1 MALILFAN
9 TKGGSGKTTAAMVLA
24 GELLSHK
31 AKVVLLEGDPNR
43 PLMSW
48 AQARGAPVL
57 ETSRLRAKSADEAL
71 SLIELA
77 AAGRGGEEEG
87 RLVVVHDDEQ
97 EGLFEWIGGASQ
109 WAHFVIADPE
119 GSPNEWLT
127 DVTSQADLVIIPFA
141 PSALD
146 AKQVSRTVQV
156 LTRVSKRT
164 GRPVNYRILLTRA
177 GTIMTRDEREIRQS
191 LERNG
196 LPLMTSTLRERPA
209 YRGLF
214 KLDATIHELSGDTVN
229 GLDKA
234 RKNAAEYASEVIA
247 ILKTATQTAQTEA
260 A

>member
-1 MALILFAN
+1 MALVLFAN

-24 GELLSHK
+24 GELVAHR

-48 AQARGAPVL
+48 AQARNMPVI
-57 ETSRLRAKSADEAL
+57 ETSRSRVKTAEQAGE
-71 SLIELA
+71 LIA
-77 AAGRGGEEEG
+77 NAVGGEGDEG
-87 RLVVVHDDEQ
+87 RMAVVHDDDQ
-97 EGLFEWIGGASQ
+97 EGVFEWIEGASS

-127 DVTSQADLVIIPFA
+127 DVASQADLVIIPFA

-146 AKQVSRTVQV
+146 AKQVARTVQV
-156 LTRVSKRT
+156 LNRVAKRS

-177 GTIMTRDEREIRQS
+177 GAGAVMTRDEREIRES

-196 LPLMTSTLRERPA
+196 LPLMRTTLCERPA

-214 KLDATIHELSGDTVN
+214 KLDATIEELPDTVIN
-229 GLDKA
+229 GLATAK
-234 RKNAAEYASEVIA
+234 RNAAEYVSEVIA
-247 ILKTATQTAQTEA
+247 ILKATSQAQTEA